1 MSPSRDTCFC
11 GSKQFSWLGLCW
23 WISNILQSYILPRVY
38 SASSWTQSSYLAP
51 YLLYWER
58 ISLWSLILPVFV
70 SAAEENTR
78 DLLADLCDETTCR
91 PLSRLSSHQIAADKY
106 NLLLIVKRLLQKSES
121 FIKEKRIF
129 LPSTL
134 MIHLFQWFENLL
146 YCHCCQYS
154 PETEKIEILKFISV
168 NLSGKICLAALV
180 NLLDLK

>member
-11 GSKQFSWLGLCW
+11 GSKHFFWLGLCW

-106 NLLLIVKRLLQKSES
+106 NLLLIVKVVAKVGKFHKRKKDILTFNSDDSSFSMIWES
-121 FIKEKRIF
+121 FILSLLSILSWNR
-129 LPSTL
+129 
-134 MIHLFQWFENLL
+134 ENWNFKIYLSQSLRQDLL
-146 YCHCCQYS
+146 SCTRKLNYC
-154 PETEKIEILKFISV
+154 I
-168 NLSGKICLAALV
+168 
-180 NLLDLK
+180 

>member
-11 GSKQFSWLGLCW
+11 GSKQFSWLGQCW

-38 SASSWTQSSYLAP
+38 SAFSWTQSSYLAP

-106 NLLLIVKRLLQKSES
+106 NLLLIVKVVAKVGKFHKKKKGYSYLQLWW
-121 FIKEKRIF
+121 FILFNDLRIF
-129 LPSTL
+129 YIVTAVNTL
-134 MIHLFQWFENLL
+134 LKQR
-146 YCHCCQYS
+146 
-154 PETEKIEILKFISV
+154 KLKF
-168 NLSGKICLAALV
+168 
-180 NLLDLK
+180 